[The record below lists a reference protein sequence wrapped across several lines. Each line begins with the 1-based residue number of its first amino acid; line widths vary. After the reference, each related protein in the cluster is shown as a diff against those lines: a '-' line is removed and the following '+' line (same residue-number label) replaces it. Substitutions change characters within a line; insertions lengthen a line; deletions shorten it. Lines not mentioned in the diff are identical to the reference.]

1 MDDPVRPSVDERLRR
16 AGLPGLPRSAWLEID
31 QDALTDNLRA
41 VRGLVGPDVEVSAVV
56 KADGYGHGLEVA
68 ARTFAAAGATRLCV
82 ATLDEALA
90 LRRAGVRAP
99 VLILFAIPA
108 AEVRMAV
115 AEGFELVAA
124 DPHSALGILAAWRRA
139 PEAASAGS
147 RGLALHLEVETGLTR
162 AGIILEGVADVAGAI
177 SDTLG
182 ARLAGIWSHLAS
194 AERPDTSAEQER
206 VLLAAAEALRAAGI
220 PPPSVHLAASGGLF
234 AGTSPHH
241 GMVRPGLCLYGEL
254 ADELPISAAA
264 RGAASALRPAMT
276 LKARALRILEVPTG
290 TAVGYGGRW
299 RAERPSRI
307 ATLPLGYGDGW
318 IRGYQPGASA
328 LVQGRRV
335 PLAGTIAMDALAVD
349 VTDVPGVGLED
360 EFVLL
365 GSQGEACLSA
375 RELALRRDT
384 IAWEVLVG
392 MAHRLPR
399 VYHSGRE
406 VTGIRTSVG
415 EVLVKADP
423 QVRAARRPER
433 DGFRSRREDDEG
445 WAE

>member
-1 MDDPVRPSVDERLRR
+1 MDDPGHPTIDERLRD
-16 AGLPGLPRSAWLEID
+16 AGLPALPRSAWLEID
-31 QDALTDNLRA
+31 QDALAGNLRA
-41 VRGLVGPDVEVSAVV
+41 VRELVGPDVEVSAVV

-68 ARTFAAAGATRLCV
+68 ARTFVAAGATRLCV

-108 AEVRMAV
+108 SEVPAAV
-115 AEGFELVAA
+115 AAGCELVAA
-124 DPHSALGILAAWRRA
+124 DPDSALGLLAAWRRHS
-139 PEAASAGS
+139 AAAAGGP
-147 RGLALHLEVETGLTR
+147 GLALHLEVETGLTR
-162 AGIILEGVADVAGAI
+162 AGVVIERVAEVGQAV
-177 SDTLG
+177 SHTPR

-194 AERPDTSAEQER
+194 PDEPDTSAEQER
-206 VLLAAAEALRAAGI
+206 LLLAAVKALRSAGI
-220 PPPSVHLAASGGLF
+220 APPSVHVAASGGLF
-234 AGTSPHH
+234 AGTSRHH
-241 GMVRPGLCLYGEL
+241 SMVRPGLCLYGEL
-254 ADELPISAAA
+254 ADGLPIALAA
-264 RGAASALRPAMT
+264 RHAASALRPAMT
-276 LKARALRILEVPTG
+276 LKARALRILEVPAG

-307 ATLPLGYGDGW
+307 ATLPVGYGDGW
-318 IRGYQPGASA
+318 VRGYQPGGSA

-335 PLAGTIAMDALAVD
+335 PLVGTIAMDALAVD
-349 VTDVPGVGLED
+349 VTDVSGAGMAA

-365 GSQGEACLSA
+365 GTQGEVCISA
-375 RELALRRDT
+375 TDLARRRNT

-415 EVLVKADP
+415 EVLVQADP
-423 QVRAARRPER
+423 QIRTGPGAQ
-433 DGFRSRREDDEG
+433 D
-445 WAE
+445 